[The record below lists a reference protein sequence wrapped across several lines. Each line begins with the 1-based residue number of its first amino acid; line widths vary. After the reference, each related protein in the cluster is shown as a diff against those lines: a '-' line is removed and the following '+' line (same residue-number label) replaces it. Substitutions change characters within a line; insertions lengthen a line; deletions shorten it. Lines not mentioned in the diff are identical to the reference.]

1 MTHTITLEL
10 RRGRRKAAKGST
22 HLSCTGSMRRSL
34 ILGRDRH
41 LTFRIQRAG
50 DGGTTGLVRTHWDPA
65 ELLRQITS
73 SIDRNTS
80 HRRSLWFSTSSSSAR
95 ALLLYFCSETDVG
108 GSYKTFKSNLFF
120 FFFFFAKD
128 EHRIAAQEKH
138 SGVLINKIWNKMN
151 IKEHFCCLEDTWR
164 LPAKRLTDFILL
176 RLNCWAWIFSFIP
189 RILIINVS

>member
-10 RRGRRKAAKGST
+10 RRGSRKAAKGST

-80 HRRSLWFSTSSSSAR
+80 HRRSLWCSTSSSSAL

-108 GSYKTFKSNLFF
+108 GSYKTFKSRRQLVFFLFF
-120 FFFFFAKD
+120 LLRMSTALQRRRNIPASSSIKYETRWILKNIFVAWKTREASDRLHPPKTQLLSLEFFF
-128 EHRIAAQEKH
+128 HPQN
-138 SGVLINKIWNKMN
+138 IN
-151 IKEHFCCLEDTWR
+151 H
-164 LPAKRLTDFILL
+164 
-176 RLNCWAWIFSFIP
+176 
-189 RILIINVS
+189 

>member
-41 LTFRIQRAG
+41 LTFRIQQAG

-65 ELLRQITS
+65 ELLCQITS

-80 HRRSLWFSTSSSSAR
+80 HRRSLWFSTSSSSAL

-108 GSYKTFKSNLFF
+108 GSYKTFKSRRQLVFFSFF
-120 FFFFFAKD
+120 F
-128 EHRIAAQEKH
+128 
-138 SGVLINKIWNKMN
+138 
-151 IKEHFCCLEDTWR
+151 
-164 LPAKRLTDFILL
+164 LL
-176 RLNCWAWIFSFIP
+176 RMSTALQRRRNIPASSSIKYETGWILKNIFVAWKT
-189 RILIINVS
+189 LGVSQRGVWQTSSS